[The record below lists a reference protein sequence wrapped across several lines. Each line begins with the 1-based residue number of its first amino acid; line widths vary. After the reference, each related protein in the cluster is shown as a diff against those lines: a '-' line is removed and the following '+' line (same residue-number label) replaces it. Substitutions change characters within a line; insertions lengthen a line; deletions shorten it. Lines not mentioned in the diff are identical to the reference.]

1 MILLKICGNYGLPT
15 MQEAPKQCPIE
26 YGNLLDDVLF
36 VESDKKCQQL
46 CSTNEKCKFY
56 YFYDGKIPTTKVRN
70 GFATGGIKPLSQ
82 LQSNVKSGL
91 WTAIASICFNL

>member
-1 MILLKICGNYGLPT
+1 MMLIEFILILLKICGNYALPT

-56 YFYDGKIPTTKVRN
+56 YFYDGKIPTTKVNN
-70 GFATGGIKPLSQ
+70 GFPTGGIRPLIRPQ
-82 LQSNVKSGL
+82 ISGL
-91 WTAIASICFNL
+91 SGL